1 MDVLNLA
8 RAYFGSD
15 WPKGNK
21 KTAVAGGFS
30 SSHCI
35 NRPGWGAQYL
45 GAKTAAYLRCHGA
58 SPRCL
63 ATNHRAADNFH
74 TRFHYGAI
82 CGALHPQVLH
92 FRKVPFRSA
101 LFHITAAHIP
111 SMVTI
116 AAGRLPRGRYV
127 PPDDSDRAA
136 TLRAK
141 NLMKLSH
148 ALIQM
153 PFKAGADLTPCFCM
167 QIGPR
172 ISFVTRTA
180 RQHPD
185 LSNGGKT

>member
-1 MDVLNLA
+1 MGQ
-8 RAYFGSD
+8 F
-15 WPKGNK
+15 
-21 KTAVAGGFS
+21 
-30 SSHCI
+30 
-35 NRPGWGAQYL
+35 
-45 GAKTAAYLRCHGA
+45 AAH
-58 SPRCL
+58 
-63 ATNHRAADNFH
+63 F
-74 TRFHYGAI
+74 TRKYCTLERSRFD
-82 CGALHPQVLH
+82 
-92 FRKVPFRSA
+92 SA

-116 AAGRLPRGRYV
+116 AAGRLPGGRYV

-172 ISFVTRTA
+172 IFS
-180 RQHPD
+180 
-185 LSNGGKT
+185 